1 MILKPIG
8 NLTKHSWPV
17 CLKAYHNETTNY
29 PSNQLRLYRT
39 CAIDRAIY
47 PYDPDDTSPP
57 NHPFLEYTA
66 TLTGTTTTRW
76 LWQYL
81 AQGQSQWTP
90 YWFTDTG
97 FGRNWNRPEYR
108 LCEDSLQVPY
118 LLYTLPT
125 NLTTC
130 DAAMR
135 EVCST
140 LSSEC
145 LPNFR

>member
-17 CLKAYHNETTNY
+17 CLKAVSQWNYKLPIKPTTPIPIAQSTYNI
-29 PSNQLRLYRT
+29 S
-39 CAIDRAIY
+39 
-47 PYDPDDTSPP
+47 YDPDDTSPP
-57 NHPFLEYTA
+57 NHPFLEYATA
-66 TLTGTTTTRW
+66 PHWHKRDR

-108 LCEDSLQVPY
+108 LCWIDCKPPPII
-118 LLYTLPT
+118 TAHMRIPT
-125 NLTTC
+125 DLTTC
-130 DAAMR
+130 DAALNGIYSNLIWRM
-135 EVCST
+135 SPQ
-140 LSSEC
+140 L
-145 LPNFR
+145 